1 MYGRCGTEAGMQT
14 GSVSRKIPSKSFPPM
29 RMDACL
35 VTEFIL
41 PLIRTRVFCI
51 QAVLLQN
58 TQTNM
63 KMLYIWG
70 FLRLLTENH
79 FMWSHHFTPKELE
92 AKKKNCVH
100 AKAGRSLKEDEII
113 FYSEAA
119 MVMNYLV
126 EFDA

>member
-1 MYGRCGTEAGMQT
+1 MFGDGAYFA
-14 GSVSRKIPSKSFPPM
+14 I
-29 RMDACL
+29 
-35 VTEFIL
+35 
-41 PLIRTRVFCI
+41 IRTRVFCI

-79 FMWSHHFTPKELE
+79 FMWNRATTLLQKKLE

-100 AKAGRSLKEDEII
+100 AKAGRSLREDEII